1 MQDQEPISRSNTNY
15 DVAKYLYGGVK
26 SQLEQRLPPACRQTA
41 HKSKVFPKVH
51 RAGDRE
57 RKSLLAPGVRDA
69 LPLIGVIA
77 PHCSCL
83 ANLIILTQIQILT
96 EVRHLPPLAPLC
108 VSLCICCLVSSLP
121 VPPFLPEAQVVTPD
135 SVTWS
140 GLTHVIPVYLSSPTL
155 CSSRVNSHNMF
166 TN

>member
-1 MQDQEPISRSNTNY
+1 M
-15 DVAKYLYGGVK
+15 AKYLYGGVK
-26 SQLEQRLPPACRQTA
+26 SQLEQRLPPACRQAA

-51 RAGDRE
+51 RARDRE

-96 EVRHLPPLAPLC
+96 EVRHLPPLAPQVC
-108 VSLCICCLVSSLP
+108 ISVSP
-121 VPPFLPEAQVVTPD
+121 VPPFLPEAQVLTP
-135 SVTWS
+135 
-140 GLTHVIPVYLSSPTL
+140 SPGPG
-155 CSSRVNSHNMF
+155 
-166 TN
+166 

>member
-1 MQDQEPISRSNTNY
+1 M
-15 DVAKYLYGGVK
+15 AKYLYGGVK

-83 ANLIILTQIQILT
+83 ANLIILTQTQILT

-108 VSLCICCLVSSLP
+108 VSAVLSQVSS

-140 GLTHVIPVYLSSPTL
+140 RLTHVIPVYLSSPTL
-155 CSSRVNSHNMF
+155 CTRQQPQHVYQLKSLKQERFRQRLFKVSS
-166 TN
+166 

>member
-1 MQDQEPISRSNTNY
+1 M
-15 DVAKYLYGGVK
+15 
-26 SQLEQRLPPACRQTA
+26 PPACRQTA

-51 RAGDRE
+51 RARDRE

-96 EVRHLPPLAPLC
+96 EVRHLPPLAPQVCLS
-108 VSLCICCLVSSLP
+108 VSPVSSLLRP
-121 VPPFLPEAQVVTPD
+121 SFSPRGPGFD

-140 GLTHVIPVYLSSPTL
+140 RLTHVIPVYLGSPTL
-155 CSSRVNSHNMF
+155 CTRQQPQHVYQLKSLKQERFRHRLLKVSSQKNVKCLFVRMK
-166 TN
+166 

>member
-1 MQDQEPISRSNTNY
+1 M
-15 DVAKYLYGGVK
+15 AKYLYGGVK

-96 EVRHLPPLAPLC
+96 EVRHLAPLC
-108 VSLCICCLVSSLP
+108 VSLCICCLVSSLLRP
-121 VPPFLPEAQVVTPD
+121 SFSPRGPGGNSWLRHLVRADTCYPCLPQLAHSLHASTATTCLP
-135 SVTWS
+135 
-140 GLTHVIPVYLSSPTL
+140 IKI
-155 CSSRVNSHNMF
+155 F
-166 TN
+166 

>member
-1 MQDQEPISRSNTNY
+1 M
-15 DVAKYLYGGVK
+15 
-26 SQLEQRLPPACRQTA
+26 PPACRQTA

-57 RKSLLAPGVRDA
+57 RKSLLAPGLRDA

-83 ANLIILTQIQILT
+83 ANLIILTQTQILT
-96 EVRHLPPLAPLC
+96 EVRHLPALAPLC
-108 VSLCICCLVSSLP
+108 VSLPVLSQVSS

-140 GLTHVIPVYLSSPTL
+140 RLTHVIPVYLSSPTL
-155 CSSRVNSHNMF
+155 CTRQQPQHVYQLKSFKKQERFRHGLFKVSYLK
-166 TN
+166 